1 MKHPVSRRGR
11 RATPG
16 PAHGPMGRGAHLT
29 RGFGLLEGL
38 IAVLI
43 LSLGLLGLARF
54 QTSLLA
60 QTTEAQS
67 RVQASALADEL
78 LSTVL
83 VDAGNAGCY
92 TLPQSGACGSDT
104 AVARATEWKA
114 RALAALP
121 GATAPTSTLDAATRR
136 FTVTLNW
143 AGKASRDAHRLEM
156 STDAR

>member
-1 MKHPVSRRGR
+1 MSRPTPSRRSAAGR
-11 RATPG
+11 RRP
-16 PAHGPMGRGAHLT
+16 PH
-29 RGFGLLEGL
+29 GFGLLEGL

-43 LSLGLLGLARF
+43 LSLGLLGLARW
-54 QTSLLA
+54 QTSLMA

-67 RVQASALADEL
+67 RVRASALADEL

-92 TLPQSGACGSDT
+92 TLPQTGACGSVT
-104 AVARATEWKA
+104 ATARATEWKA
-114 RALAALP
+114 RALATLP
-121 GATAPTSTLDAATRR
+121 GATAPTSALDVTTRR

-143 AGKASRDAHRLEM
+143 TGKASRDVHQLEM

>member
-1 MKHPVSRRGR
+1 MP
-11 RATPG
+11 
-16 PAHGPMGRGAHLT
+16 

-43 LSLGLLGLARF
+43 LSLGLLGLARY

-67 RVQASALADEL
+67 RVKASALADEL

-92 TLPQSGACGSDT
+92 TLPQTGTCGSAT
-104 AVARATEWKA
+104 ATARATEWKA

-121 GATAPTSTLDAATRR
+121 GATAPTSTLDVTTRR
-136 FTVTLNW
+136 YTVTLNW
-143 AGKASRDAHRLEM
+143 TGNEVYGAAHQI
-156 STDAR
+156 SAPFYIARVQDGQEVIEATCSLTECK

>member
-1 MKHPVSRRGR
+1 MSLRRHPRKPR
-11 RATPG
+11 PQ
-16 PAHGPMGRGAHLT
+16 
-29 RGFGLLEGL
+29 GFGLLEGL
-38 IAVLI
+38 VAVLI

-54 QTSLLA
+54 QTSLMA

-67 RVQASALADEL
+67 RVRASALADEL

-92 TLPQSGACGSDT
+92 TLPQTGSCGSVT
-104 AVARATEWKA
+104 ATARATEWKA
-114 RALAALP
+114 RALASLP
-121 GATAPTSTLDAATRR
+121 GATAPTSALDTTTRR

-143 AGKASRDAHRLEM
+143 TGKSSRDAHQLEM

>member
-1 MKHPVSRRGR
+1 M
-11 RATPG
+11 
-16 PAHGPMGRGAHLT
+16 T

-54 QTSLLA
+54 QTRLLA

-92 TLPQSGACGSDT
+92 TLPQTGDCSSDS
-104 AVARATEWKA
+104 AIARATEWET

-121 GATAPTSTLDAATRR
+121 GATAPTSTLDATTRR
-136 FTVTLNW
+136 FTVNLNW
-143 AGKASRDAHRLEM
+143 TGKASRDAHQLEM